1 MGTEHLYKQVCTPP
15 MVGNAGVETGNLQLL
30 EKKSNTTLYCKP
42 GGDDMWHSFFFQPLL
57 DSYRFYTFG
66 IFSDAHVAVPF
77 SAQVLQCCSATIPAS
92 WKLDILNNVVNR
104 RHFLSQKNVIATYS
118 FYTVSQFSMNCSR
131 SPWFNPSL
139 DDYAAM
145 PDA

>member
-15 MVGNAGVETGNLQLL
+15 VVGNAGVETGNLQLR
-30 EKKSNTTLYCKP
+30 EKKIMLPCIVSLEVMTCGTL
-42 GGDDMWHSFFFQPLL
+42 FFQPLL